1 MMGRTIPAALL
12 AAAFTAA
19 VAAGAAAQAPPM
31 QLQPQKAEGKGQAT
45 PARRPAKPAPTT
57 VDDKEAI
64 QRANAQLN
72 GVQTMIADFVQ
83 VGGGRRTEGKLYVQ
97 KPGRMR
103 FEYAKPAT
111 LEIVSDGT
119 SVAVRDRKLATQD
132 VYLIGQTPLKF
143 LLRDRI
149 DISRD
154 TKVLDVETK
163 PNAVTILIE
172 DKATLGGTSRI
183 RLYFDPAT
191 FALKQWSVRDPQ
203 GTDTVVS
210 LFNVDT
216 DSKPESGLFR
226 INQERMLNTNR

>member
-1 MMGRTIPAALL
+1 MTSMIGKLFL
-12 AAAFTAA
+12 SAAFVTAL
-19 VAAGAAAQAPPM
+19 AAGALAQGAPV
-31 QLQPQKAEGKGQAT
+31 QLQ
-45 PARRPAKPAPTT
+45 PAKPAAAKPAPKPAAA
-57 VDDKEAI
+57 VDDKEAV
-64 QRANAQLN
+64 QRANAHLN
-72 GVQTMIADFVQ
+72 SVQTMIADFVQ
-83 VGGGRRTEGKLYVQ
+83 IAGDGRRSEGKLYVQ

-103 FEYAKPAT
+103 FEYSRPAT

-154 TKVLDVETK
+154 TKVLDVQTT
-163 PNAVTILIE
+163 PNAVFVMIE

-183 RLYFDPAT
+183 KLVFDPASFT
-191 FALKQWSVRDPQ
+191 LKQWTVNDPQ
-203 GTDTVVS
+203 GSDTVVS

-216 DSKPESGLFR
+216 GRKPDPAVFK
-226 INQERMLNTNR
+226 INTERMLNTNR

>member
-1 MMGRTIPAALL
+1 MKSKHVPAIGVALAL
-12 AAAFTAA
+12 ALSGG
-19 VAAGAAAQAPPM
+19 VSGAAAQTAPV
-31 QLQPQKAEGKGQAT
+31 QLQPQK
-45 PARRPAKPAPTT
+45 PAAARPAAKAAS

-64 QRANAQLN
+64 QRANAQLS
-72 GVQTMIADFVQ
+72 GVSTMIADFVQ
-83 VGGGRRTEGKLYVQ
+83 IAGDGRRSEGKLYVQ
-97 KPGRMR
+97 KPGKMR
-103 FEYAKPAT
+103 FEYSRPAT

-154 TKVLDVETK
+154 TKVLDVDSK
-163 PNAVTILIE
+163 PNAVMILIE
-172 DKATLGGTSRI
+172 DKATLGGASRI
-183 RLYFDPAT
+183 RLVFDPET
-191 FALKQWSVRDPQ
+191 FALKQWTVSDPQ
-203 GTDTVVS
+203 GADTVVS

-216 DSKPESGLFR
+216 ASKPAASLFR